1 MATHSNILVWRISWT
16 EESRGLQSTGLHR
29 IRNDWSNLAC
39 TPILNTLSSWTNP
52 SYTVSFLP
60 LFLSAAFSSFL
71 SFLLLS
77 FLKKKKKDFLLS
89 CYGFISENLLR
100 NLPICYLYQL
110 NATSDAEI
118 HRHCKIW
125 WGNSLVVWWLNLH
138 FHCGGPDL
146 ILGLGTKNPQASR
159 CGRKK
164 KKSDEQGRRSETNI
178 SWKYFNL

>member
-1 MATHSNILVWRISWT
+1 MLFNSNIRFSSLEKEMATHSNILVWRISWT

-77 FLKKKKKDFLLS
+77 FLKKKKKKISFFPAMGSFLK
-89 CYGFISENLLR
+89 ISLEIFQSA
-100 NLPICYLYQL
+100 ICINWMQL
-110 NATSDAEI
+110 QMLKSIDI
-118 HRHCKIW
+118 
-125 WGNSLVVWWLNLH
+125 V
-138 FHCGGPDL
+138 
-146 ILGLGTKNPQASR
+146 
-159 CGRKK
+159 
-164 KKSDEQGRRSETNI
+164 KSDEEIPWWSGG
-178 SWKYFNL
+178 